1 MTIPC
6 RPLGLIKEMINTVG
20 LEVTYVYEDL
30 VFIQHNAF
38 LLQMGEQGEDVGVR
52 FNTESNPDARTELAG
67 RLTRAG
73 SLFNLVIS
81 EQGLFRLSHEEG
93 EENFQIEFLE

>member
-1 MTIPC
+1 MTIPY
-6 RPLGLIKEMINTVG
+6 RPLGLIKEMIDTVG

-38 LLQMGEQGEDVGVR
+38 LLQMGEQGEDIGVR
-52 FNTESNPDARTELAG
+52 FNTESTPQARIELIA
-67 RLTRAG
+67 RLERAG
-73 SLFNLVIS
+73 SPLNLIIT
-81 EQGLFRLSHEEG
+81 EQGLFQLSHEEG